1 MKGGREGGSRG
12 GGSEGGG
19 DEGGGQVGGSD
30 GAGGD
35 GGCKGGG
42 SEGGCGDGGSDGGGS
57 KGGGGGGGGG
67 CDELGFVQPDTSIS
81 SRRKKSPFMRLPSK
95 RIALVSTGVGRMNTV
110 SWPFCV
116 SPMAV
121 CDQLVCASTVV
132 HADVVRLCTR
142 SSKPAREYGG
152 WTWYTTIF
160 STSLASGHE
169 SVTLPLGST

>member
-1 MKGGREGGSRG
+1 MG
-12 GGSEGGG
+12 GGGLGG
-19 DEGGGQVGGSD
+19 
-30 GAGGD
+30 GGD
-35 GGCKGGG
+35 GGG
-42 SEGGCGDGGSDGGGS
+42 GDGGGGEGGGGEGGGGDGGGGN
-57 KGGGGGGGGG
+57 GGGGDGGGGDGGGGEGGGGDGGGGDGG

-95 RIALVSTGVGRMNTV
+95 RIALVSTGVGRMNAV